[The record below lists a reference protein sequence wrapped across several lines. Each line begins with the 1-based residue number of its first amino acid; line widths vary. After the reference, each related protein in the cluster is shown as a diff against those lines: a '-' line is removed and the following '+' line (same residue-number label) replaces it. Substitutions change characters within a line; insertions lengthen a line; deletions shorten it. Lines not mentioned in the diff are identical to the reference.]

1 MGRVAVSA
9 VLAVFTLAVPWP
21 AAGGGRSLAAETPL
35 SATASSGSREAGSG
49 QVSAEPLSP
58 ALEEGLR
65 LIGKRQYEEAAKV
78 VKKALG
84 KEKPSARGYLL
95 LAQAYAGLRA
105 YKNVLESCDKAVACA
120 AAASDKAVAHNTKG
134 IALFLRASEKQP
146 PGADD
151 LKAAAGEFRAALE
164 VDPSL
169 HMARY
174 NLGKAMLRAGD
185 DAAGTEQ
192 LRLYLAVSPTGAAA
206 KDAERMIANP
216 RRARENFAPDFNVE
230 TLDGEHLDLEGLR
243 GKVVIVDFWASWCG
257 PCLETVKYL
266 RAIQKK
272 YAVQPVVLLSISVD
286 DDADAWRAAIAD
298 GKMTWRHSIDA
309 SGRVAKLF
317 SVGPIPTTVVID
329 GEGIVRG
336 RLVGYSD
343 SFGFELEDA
352 VRDGLKRLA
361 PAGK

>member
-1 MGRVAVSA
+1 
-9 VLAVFTLAVPWP
+9 
-21 AAGGGRSLAAETPL
+21 
-35 SATASSGSREAGSG
+35 
-49 QVSAEPLSP
+49 
-58 ALEEGLR
+58 
-65 LIGKRQYEEAAKV
+65 
-78 VKKALG
+78 
-84 KEKPSARGYLL
+84 
-95 LAQAYAGLRA
+95 
-105 YKNVLESCDKAVACA
+105 
-120 AAASDKAVAHNTKG
+120 
-134 IALFLRASEKQP
+134 
-146 PGADD
+146 
-151 LKAAAGEFRAALE
+151 
-164 VDPSL
+164 
-169 HMARY
+169 
-174 NLGKAMLRAGD
+174 
-185 DAAGTEQ
+185 
-192 LRLYLAVSPTGAAA
+192 
-206 KDAERMIANP
+206 MIANP

>member
-1 MGRVAVSA
+1 MPWLA
-9 VLAVFTLAVPWP
+9 VLVVLGLAVPCP
-21 AAGGGRSLAAETPL
+21 AAASPSGRRDVAPEQA
-35 SATASSGSREAGSG
+35 
-49 QVSAEPLSP
+49 SAEPLSP
-58 ALEEGLR
+58 ALQEGLR
-65 LIGKRQYEEAAKV
+65 LIGKRQYEEAAKIL
-78 VKKALG
+78 KKALG
-84 KEKPSARGYLL
+84 KEKPTARGYLL

-105 YKNVLESCDKAVACA
+105 YKNVLESCDKAIGCA
-120 AAASDKAVAHNTKG
+120 ATVSDKAVAHNTKG
-134 IALFLRASEKQP
+134 VALFLRGSEKQP

-174 NLGKAMLRAGD
+174 NLGKAMLKAGD
-185 DAAGTEQ
+185 DAAGIEE

-206 KDAERMIANP
+206 NDAERMIANP

-230 TLDGEHLDLEGLR
+230 TLDGEKVDLESLR

-272 YAVQPVVLLSISVD
+272 YAAQPVVLLSISVD
-286 DDADAWRAAIAD
+286 DDAAAWRAAIAD
-298 GKMTWRHSIDA
+298 GKMAWRHSRDD

-317 SVGPIPTTVVID
+317 GVGPIPTTVVID
-329 GEGIVRG
+329 GEGIIRG
-336 RLVGYSD
+336 RLVGYWD